1 MMPSSK
7 NQSDPPLKIVVDTNL
22 YLSLFV
28 FRSAMLH
35 HLFALVTDEKL
46 ALYTSPPQLTE
57 LKKKFLELAVKPAVQ
72 ENVFFFINA
81 KATLLDPTIAVQA
94 SRDRADNF
102 LLELSE
108 TAAAD
113 YLITRDNDL
122 LVLKHWKDTSIIL
135 PEDFLPL
142 LRTMGLLD

>member
-1 MMPSSK
+1 MMPSSRK
-7 NQSDPPLKIVVDTNL
+7 QSDPPLNIVVDTNL

-28 FRSAMLH
+28 FRSVMLH
-35 HLFALVTDEKL
+35 HIFELVTDEKL
-46 ALYTSPPQLTE
+46 TLYTSPTQRTE
-57 LKKKFLELAVKPAVQ
+57 LKKKFMEFAVTPEVQ
-72 ENVFFFINA
+72 ETVLFFIKA
-81 KATLLDPTIAVQA
+81 KATLLNPTIAVNA

-108 TAAAD
+108 AAAAD

-122 LVLKHWKDTSIIL
+122 LVLKHWKDTIIIL

-142 LRTMGLLD
+142 LRTMSLLE

>member
-35 HLFALVTDEKL
+35 HIFELVTDEKL
-46 ALYTSPPQLTE
+46 TLYTSPAQLTE
-57 LKKKFLELAVKPAVQ
+57 LKKKFMEFAVKPEVQ
-72 ENVFFFINA
+72 EKVLFFIKA
-81 KATLLDPTIAVQA
+81 KATLLDPAIAVKA

-108 TAAAD
+108 AATGD

-122 LVLKHWKDTSIIL
+122 LVLKHWKDTIIIL

-142 LRTMGLLD
+142 LRTMSLLD

>member
-1 MMPSSK
+1 MMQSSIK
-7 NQSDPPLKIVVDTNL
+7 QSDPPLKIVVDTNL

-35 HLFALVTDEKL
+35 HIFELVTDEKL
-46 ALYTSPPQLTE
+46 TLYTSPTQLAE
-57 LKKKFLELAVKPAVQ
+57 LKTKFMEFAVMPDVQ
-72 ENVFFFINA
+72 ETVLFFIKA
-81 KATLLDPTIAVQA
+81 KATLLNPTIAVKA

-108 TAAAD
+108 AAAAD

-122 LVLKHWKDTSIIL
+122 LVLKHWKDTIIIL

-142 LRTMGLLD
+142 LRTMSLLE

>member
-28 FRSAMLH
+28 FRSVMLH
-35 HLFALVTDEKL
+35 HIFELVTDEKL
-46 ALYTSPPQLTE
+46 TLYTSPTQLTE
-57 LKKKFLELAVKPAVQ
+57 IKKKFMELAVKPEVQ
-72 ENVFFFINA
+72 EKVQFFIEA
-81 KATLLDPTIAVQA
+81 KATLLDPTIAIKA
-94 SRDRADNF
+94 SRDREDNF

-108 TAAAD
+108 AATAD

-122 LVLKHWKDTSIIL
+122 LVLKHWKDTIMIM

-142 LRTMGLLD
+142 LRTMSLLD

>member
-7 NQSDPPLKIVVDTNL
+7 KQSDPPLKIVVDTNL

-28 FRSAMLH
+28 FRSVMLH
-35 HLFALVTDEKL
+35 HIFELVTDEKL
-46 ALYTSPPQLTE
+46 TLYTSPTQLTE
-57 LKKKFLELAVKPAVQ
+57 LKKKFMELAVKPEV
-72 ENVFFFINA
+72 EEKVLFFIKE
-81 KATLLDPTIAVQA
+81 KATLLNPTIAVKA

-108 TAAAD
+108 AAAAD

-122 LVLKHWKDTSIIL
+122 LVLKHWKDTIMIM

-142 LRTMGLLD
+142 LRTMSLLE